1 MFRAGVPTGPTCGF
15 WSTAIKRTT
24 LTPRP
29 LKSVPHE
36 QPIAADRLLEAVLL
50 GTAVIMGV
58 LWIITVA

>member
-1 MFRAGVPTGPTCGF
+1 M
-15 WSTAIKRTT
+15 KRTT
-24 LTPRP
+24 LTPLP